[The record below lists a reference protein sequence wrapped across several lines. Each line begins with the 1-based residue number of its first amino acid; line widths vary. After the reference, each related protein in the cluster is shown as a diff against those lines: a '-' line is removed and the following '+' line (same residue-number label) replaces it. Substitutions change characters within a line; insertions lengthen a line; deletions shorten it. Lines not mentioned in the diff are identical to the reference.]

1 MNIRS
6 RLQKLPYLLFSP
18 LINGI
23 YRLWCSTLRVTEY
36 GRDAVDSLEA
46 AGRPMMF
53 SLWHNELFPLMHVRR
68 NLRIVT
74 VVSINKDAEY
84 LARLLRSLGLA
95 TVRGSSS
102 RGGTTA
108 LLQAERLMRE
118 QNYNGCITVDG
129 PRGPRHVAKQGA
141 VILAFR
147 TPAHIVPVR
156 LFMEKAKVFRSWDRF
171 QLPYPFSRI
180 HIVFGEPYMVAATEL
195 DKPTLEQETRKLQ
208 DRLQALTVP
217 ESSAKR
223 TQGAEQ

>member
-6 RLQKLPYLLFSP
+6 CLQGILYSLLSP

-36 GRDAVDSLEA
+36 DRDAVDSLAA
-46 AGRPMMF
+46 AGKPMMF
-53 SLWHNELFPLMHVRR
+53 PLWHDELFPLMHVRR
-68 NLRIVT
+68 NLRTVT
-74 VVSINKDAEY
+74 VVSRNKDAEY

-108 LLQAERLMRE
+108 LLQAERFMRE

-129 PRGPRHVAKQGA
+129 PRGPRHVVKQGA

-156 LFMEKAKVFRSWDRF
+156 LFMEKAKVFHSWDRF

-195 DKPTLEQETRKLQ
+195 DKPALEQEVRKLQ
-208 DRLQALTVP
+208 NRLQALAVP

-223 TQGAEQ
+223 ERGAGQ